1 MKLNVGCGNVHRLD
15 GYVHVDARET
25 PITDLVC
32 DAWAID
38 LPPGQVTEV
47 YSRHMLEH
55 LPRHQAI
62 LTLRSWFQLLAP
74 AGRLHII
81 VPDILFHA
89 RQLLGL
95 ESSAFPDQ
103 YEHAMAGFYG
113 WCDPDRGG
121 DIHDSHRWG
130 YSFETLAAHLQEI
143 GFTSVRQLQQGKD
156 SEPWHLNVEAF
167 K

>member
-38 LPPGQVTEV
+38 LPPGHVAEV

-74 AGRLHII
+74 GGRLHVV

-89 RQLLGL
+89 RVSRTDG
-95 ESSAFPDQ
+95 
-103 YEHAMAGFYG
+103 Y
-113 WCDPDRGG
+113 R
-121 DIHDSHRWG
+121 DIFIFNS
-130 YSFETLAAHLQEI
+130 YF
-143 GFTSVRQLQQGKD
+143 
-156 SEPWHLNVEAF
+156 
-167 K
+167 